1 MTINEMLKKVEAYN
15 EVAEL
20 VGSHKAVLV
29 MEDESFRAELQSL
42 KSFRK
47 FERLV
52 RDEYI
57 EEMAEAILNSKN
69 YEFNETL
76 FVTCK
81 GRLGELFMVGVE
93 FYLEW
98 DY

>member
-1 MTINEMLKKVEAYN
+1 MTINEMLKKVEAHN

-20 VGSHKAVLV
+20 VGNHKAVLV
-29 MEDESFRAELQSL
+29 MEDESFRAEVHNM
-42 KSFRK
+42 KAFRK
-47 FERLV
+47 LV
-52 RDEYI
+52 KEEYI

-76 FVTCK
+76 FVTCRGK
-81 GRLGELFMVGVE
+81 LGELIMAGVE
-93 FYLEW
+93 FFLEW

>member
-1 MTINEMLKKVEAYN
+1 MTINEMLKKVEAHN

-20 VGSHKAVLV
+20 VGNHKAVLV
-29 MEDESFRAELQSL
+29 MEDESFSRTEVHNMKA
-42 KSFRK
+42 FRK
-47 FERLV
+47 FV
-52 RDEYI
+52 KDEYI
-57 EEMAEAILNSKN
+57 EEMAKAILNSKN

-76 FVTCK
+76 FVTCRGK
-81 GRLGELFMVGVE
+81 LGELIMAGVE

>member
-1 MTINEMLKKVEAYN
+1 MTIKEMLKKVEAHN

-20 VGSHKAVLV
+20 VGNHKAVLV
-29 MEDESFRAELQSL
+29 MEDKSFRAEVKSL
-42 KSFRK
+42 KSFQK
-47 FERLV
+47 LV
-52 RDEYI
+52 KLIKDEYI
-57 EEMAEAILNSKN
+57 DEMAEAILNCKK
-69 YEFNETL
+69 YEFNKTL

-81 GRLGELFMVGVE
+81 GRFGDLFMVGVE

>member
-1 MTINEMLKKVEAYN
+1 MTIKEMLKAVETYN

-20 VGSHKAVLV
+20 VGSQKAVLV
-29 MEDESFRAELQSL
+29 MGDEFSSRTEVHNMKA
-42 KSFRK
+42 FRK
-47 FERLV
+47 LV
-52 RDEYI
+52 KEEYI

-76 FVTCK
+76 FVTCRGK
-81 GRLGELFMVGVE
+81 LGELIMAGVE

>member
-1 MTINEMLKKVEAYN
+1 MTINEMFKKVEAYN

-20 VGSHKAVLV
+20 IGSHKAVLV
-29 MEDESFRAELQSL
+29 MEDDSFRADVQNM
-42 KSFRK
+42 KAFRK
-47 FERLV
+47 FV
-52 RDEYI
+52 KDEYI

-69 YEFNETL
+69 YEFNKTL
-76 FVTCK
+76 FVTCR
-81 GRLGELFMVGVE
+81 GRLGELITAGVE

>member
-1 MTINEMLKKVEAYN
+1 MTIKEMLKKVEAHN

-20 VGSHKAVLV
+20 VGNHKAVLV
-29 MEDESFRAELQSL
+29 MGDEFSSRTEVQNMKA
-42 KSFRK
+42 FRK
-47 FERLV
+47 FVKE
-52 RDEYI
+52 EFI

-81 GRLGELFMVGVE
+81 GRFGELIMAGVE